1 MPEASRKKLNV
12 MRQLRPLQ
20 ILCSLLALVIVACNG
35 NAAITVEDIMPAI
48 GAPAVVSEWWH
59 QAYTKASNAQA
70 GDYFGGAVAI
80 DGDTMVIGSPIESSD
95 ASNILHA
102 PSMPTPGTEN
112 NSAAASGAVYV
123 YVRSGDTW
131 AAQAYLK
138 APNAESADTFGI
150 SVAISGNTIVVGAS
164 NENSNQSSILH
175 AGSLPTAA
183 TDDDSAAL
191 AGAAYVFVR
200 SGTTWSAEAYLKA
213 SNAEASDNFGA
224 SVAIDG
230 DTIVVG
236 ASGEDSNQGTISLAG
251 SFPTAAGDN
260 DAASAAGAAYVFTRS
275 GTTWSQ
281 QAYLKA
287 CNAEGADSFGEVVAI
302 SGDTVVVGAKGE
314 DGGVSGVLNSGSL
327 PTAAGDSDSAN
338 GAGAAHVF
346 VRSGTTWTQQAY
358 LKSTNAAASDLFGYP
373 VAISGD
379 TIVVGA
385 HLEDG
390 NNTAV
395 INSATLPSTA
405 TSNNLAPAAG
415 AAYVFLRTG
424 LTWSQQAYLKA
435 PNTEASDEFGY
446 AIAISGDT
454 IVVGAHFEDGNQE
467 TISQAAA
474 LPTPAT
480 DNDANASAG
489 AAYVFVREAGVWSQN
504 AYLKAPNP
512 DANDRFA
519 SALAVSGST
528 IIAGAWYEDSNT
540 TTVLH
545 TGSLPTAASDNDAAA
560 DAGAAY
566 VFVKR

>member
-1 MPEASRKKLNV
+1 
-12 MRQLRPLQ
+12 MRHYFAIPL
-20 ILCSLLALVIVACNG
+20 SAAFVFFAANGCNG
-35 NAAITVEDIMPAI
+35 QDALAIEVPVVIEAAPHVPIWLQQVYAKATNP
-48 GAPAVVSEWWH
+48 
-59 QAYTKASNAQA
+59 QAS
-70 GDYFGGAVAI
+70 DYFGVAVAI
-80 DGDTMVIGSPIESSD
+80 DGDTMVIGSVSEG
-95 ASNILHA
+95 SNVSTISHGA
-102 PSMPTPGTEN
+102 AMPTPGTEN
-112 NSAAASGAVYV
+112 NLAAASGAAYV

-131 AAQAYLK
+131 SPQAYLK
-138 APNAESADTFGI
+138 APNPESADGFGI
-150 SVAISGNTIVVGAS
+150 SVAISGNTIVVGAY
-164 NENSNQSSILH
+164 NENSNQSSISH

-183 TDDDSAAL
+183 TDDDSAFF

-200 SGTTWSAEAYLKA
+200 SGSTWSVEAYLKA
-213 SNAEASDNFGA
+213 SNAEDFDNFGA

-236 ASGEDSNQGTISLAG
+236 AYGEDSNQSSVSNVG

-260 DAASAAGAAYVFTRS
+260 DAASAAGAAYVFFRS
-275 GTTWSQ
+275 GSTWSQ

-314 DGGVSGVLNSGSL
+314 DGGLPGVVNAGSL
-327 PTAAGDSDSAN
+327 PTPAGDNDSAN

-346 VRSGTTWTQQAY
+346 VRTGTTWSQQAY

-390 NNTAV
+390 NNTEV

-405 TSNNLAPAAG
+405 SSNNLAPAAG
-415 AAYVFLRTG
+415 AAYVFFRTG
-424 LTWSQQAYLKA
+424 STWAQQAYLKA
-435 PNTEASDEFGY
+435 PNSEANDEFGY
-446 AIAISGDT
+446 AVAISGDT
-454 IVVGAHFEDGNQE
+454 IVVGAHLEDSNQE
-467 TISQAAA
+467 TVSQLST

-489 AAYVFVREAGVWSQN
+489 AAYVFVREAGIWKQN

-512 DANDRFA
+512 DANDRFS
-519 SALAVSGST
+519 SAVAVSGST
-528 IIAGAWYEDSNT
+528 IVAGAWYEDSGT
-540 TTVLH
+540 TGLLH
-545 TGSLPTAASDNDAAA
+545 SGSLPSAATDSDAAA
-560 DAGAAY
+560 DAGAGY
-566 VFVKR
+566 VFLRR

>member
-1 MPEASRKKLNV
+1 MHPFYRFHVIISLFVLNV
-12 MRQLRPLQ
+12 
-20 ILCSLLALVIVACNG
+20 IACSGNDALTIE
-35 NAAITVEDIMPAI
+35 T
-48 GAPAVVSEWWH
+48 AVVAEPAPHILIWLQ
-59 QAYTKASNAQA
+59 QAYAKATNSQA

-80 DGDTMVIGSPIESSD
+80 DGDTLVIGSPVEGSA
-95 ASNILHA
+95 ASTILHA

-112 NSAAASGAVYV
+112 NSAASSGAAYV

-131 AAQAYLK
+131 APQAYLK
-138 APNAESADTFGI
+138 APNAESSDEFGI

-164 NENSNQSSILH
+164 KENSSQSSILH

-200 SGTTWSAEAYLKA
+200 SGAIWSTEAYLKA
-213 SNAEASDNFGA
+213 SNPEASDNFGA

-236 ASGEDSNQGTISLAG
+236 APNEDSNQGTISHAG

-275 GTTWSQ
+275 GGVWSQ

-314 DGGVSGVLNSGSL
+314 DGGLPGVLNAGSL
-327 PTAAGDSDSAN
+327 PTAASDSDAAN

-358 LKSTNAAASDLFGYP
+358 LKSSNPGLGDLFGYP
-373 VAISGD
+373 VAISSDTIVVGAHREAGNNTLVINSATLPSTATANNLVTAAGAAYVFFRSGTTWSQQAYLKAPNAETNDEFGYALAISGD

-385 HLEDG
+385 HLED
-390 NNTAV
+390 
-395 INSATLPSTA
+395 S
-405 TSNNLAPAAG
+405 
-415 AAYVFLRTG
+415 
-424 LTWSQQAYLKA
+424 
-435 PNTEASDEFGY
+435 
-446 AIAISGDT
+446 
-454 IVVGAHFEDGNQE
+454 NQE
-467 TISQAAA
+467 TISQATA
-474 LPTPAT
+474 LPTPGT

-489 AAYVFVREAGVWSQN
+489 AAYVFARQAGVWSQN

-519 SALAVSGST
+519 AAVAISGST
-528 IIAGAWYEDSNT
+528 IAVGAWYEDSNVT
-540 TTVLH
+540 GFLH
-545 TGSLPTAASDNDAAA
+545 TGSLPSAASDNDTAA

-566 VFVKR
+566 VFLRR

>member
-1 MPEASRKKLNV
+1 M
-12 MRQLRPLQ
+12 
-20 ILCSLLALVIVACNG
+20 LCSFRILLALIAITAIACNG
-35 NAAITVEDIMPAI
+35 SDALVFEI
-48 GAPAVVSEWWH
+48 AVVAEPAPHVPIWMQ
-59 QAYTKASNAQA
+59 QAYAKATNSQG

-80 DGDTMVIGSPIESSD
+80 DGDTLVIGSPVESSNV
-95 ASNILHA
+95 SSVLHA
-102 PSMPTPGTEN
+102 PSMPTPGSEN
-112 NSAAASGAVYV
+112 NLAAASGAVYV
-123 YVRSGDTW
+123 YVRLGEIW
-131 AAQAYLK
+131 EPQAYLK
-138 APNAESADTFGI
+138 APNAESAHAFGS
-150 SVAISGNTIVVGAS
+150 SVAISGNTIVVGAH

-200 SGTTWSAEAYLKA
+200 SGTTWSVEAYLKA

-230 DTIVVG
+230 DMVIVG
-236 ASGEDSNQGTISLAG
+236 APGEDSNQGTVSHAG
-251 SFPTAAGDN
+251 SLPTAAGDN

-275 GTTWSQ
+275 AAVWSQ

-314 DGGVSGVLNSGSL
+314 DGGLPGVLNAGSL
-327 PTAAGDSDSAN
+327 PTAASDSDAAN

-346 VRSGTTWTQQAY
+346 VRSGGVWSQQAY
-358 LKSTNAAASDLFGYP
+358 LKSTNVGASDLFGYP

-405 TSNNLAPAAG
+405 TANNLATAAG
-415 AAYVFLRTG
+415 AAYVFFRTG
-424 LTWSQQAYLKA
+424 TTWSQQAYLKA
-435 PNTEASDEFGY
+435 PNAEANDEFGY

-454 IVVGAHFEDGNQE
+454 IVVGAHFEDSNQE
-467 TISQAAA
+467 TISQATA
-474 LPTPAT
+474 LPTPAG
-480 DNDANASAG
+480 DSDANASAG
-489 AAYVFVREAGVWSQN
+489 AAYVFTRESGTWSQN

-519 SALAVSGST
+519 SALAISGST
-528 IIAGAWYEDSNT
+528 IVAGAWYEDSNAT
-540 TTVLH
+540 GLLH
-545 TGSLPTAASDNDAAA
+545 AGNLPSAAGDNDSAAE
-560 DAGAAY
+560 AGAAY
-566 VFVKR
+566 VFLRR